1 MAHDDDG
8 GGGMDPASF
17 VISLIFVSA
26 IGWAA
31 YASIASLFRD
41 TTGVPLP
48 LDPNIPVATDTP
60 ILIPQQ

>member
-1 MAHDDDG
+1 MAKDEG

-17 VISLIFVSA
+17 VVALILLSA

-48 LDPNIPVATDTP
+48 LDPNVPAATNTP
-60 ILIPQQ
+60 ILVPQQ